1 VASSLAQDQIEVLKL
16 RPRTH
21 ADLTAGNH
29 ADAGNPLMGVYTR
42 SWVITNNTPIAGMMR
57 VDMTVAFSDNGIARN
72 TRMSTYLTP

>member
-1 VASSLAQDQIEVLKL
+1 
-16 RPRTH
+16 
-21 ADLTAGNH
+21 
-29 ADAGNPLMGVYTR
+29 MGVYTR